1 MKFTDKTVTNSN
13 PKLPEGKTD
22 KIFFDDIDDGF
33 GLRVRDTGSKIW
45 VYQYS
50 RNNKTRRMTI
60 GVWPTMSPAQ
70 AREQVRKLTAERRL
84 GADPAR
90 DLALKQIDKESFAEA
105 VMLYLAAKQPDLR
118 DRTYTETE
126 RYLKGTAS
134 KLNTRPLALITQSEI
149 ADLLDRAAK
158 DSGDATANRLR
169 ANLAAM
175 FTWAMQRGKVAAN
188 PVMLTEKRKEQSRER
203 VLSNDELAAIWNA
216 LPEGDFGAI
225 VRLLMLT
232 GQRRSEIG
240 GLRWS
245 EIDLRNGQ
253 INLPGER
260 TKNGHP
266 HFIPLSEP
274 VLTILQA
281 QPRIRDHVFGRGDST
296 DGFAGWSAA
305 KAALDERLPGMPHWS
320 LHDLRR
326 TMATGMGELGV
337 QPHIIEAAIN
347 HQSGHKAG
355 VAGTYNRANYHA
367 ERKVALDKW
376 AAHILALVTKPKAKA
391 GAKPSPKPVRMAA

>member
-1 MKFTDKTVTNSN
+1 MKFTDKSVTSSY
-13 PKLPEGKTD
+13 PKLTEGQKD
-22 KIFFDDIDDGF
+22 KIFFDERLRGF
-33 GLRVRDTGSKIW
+33 GLRVREGAKIRVW

-50 RNNKTRRMTI
+50 LNNKTQRMTI
-60 GVWPTMSPAQ
+60 GTWPAMSPSEAYERACKLAAQ
-70 AREQVRKLTAERRL
+70 RHAGGNPAHDKQVMQA
-84 GADPAR
+84 
-90 DLALKQIDKESFAEA
+90 DKETFKDV
-105 VMLYLAAKQPDLR
+105 VMLYLQAKRPELR
-118 DRTYTETE
+118 SRTLAETE
-126 RYLKGTAS
+126 RYLTGSAS
-134 KLNTRPLALITQSEI
+134 RFNNTPLAMITQAEI
-149 ADLLDRAAK
+149 ADLLDRTAK
-158 DSGDATANRLR
+158 DSGDATSNRLR

-175 FTWAMQRGKVAAN
+175 FTWAMQRQKVAAN

-203 VLSNDELAAIWNA
+203 VLSDVELAAIWNA
-216 LPEGDFGAI
+216 CPEGDFGNI
-225 VRLLMLT
+225 VKLLMLT

-245 EIDLRNGQ
+245 EIDLRAGQ

-266 HFIPLSEP
+266 HFVPLSEP
-274 VLTILQA
+274 VRMILEK
-281 QPRIRDHVFGRGDST
+281 QPHIREQVFGRGDSAE
-296 DGFAGWSAA
+296 GFAGWSAA
-305 KAALDERLPGMPHWS
+305 TAALRAALPGMPGWS

-376 AAHILALVTKPKAKA
+376 AAHVMALVTKRPFVVVAKA
-391 GAKPSPKPVRMAA
+391 A

>member
-1 MKFTDKTVTNSN
+1 MKFTDKTVTQSK
-13 PKLPEGKTD
+13 PELPEGKTD
-22 KIFFDDIDDGF
+22 HIFFDELDRGF

-45 VYQYS
+45 IYQYS

-60 GVWPTMSPAQ
+60 GVFPTMSPAQ

-84 GADPAR
+84 GGDPAR
-90 DLALKQIDKESFAEA
+90 DLAVRQIDKETFADVVA
-105 VMLYLAAKQPDLR
+105 LYLAAKRPELR
-118 DRTYTETE
+118 ERTLAETE
-126 RYLKGTAS
+126 RYLTGTAS
-134 KLNTRPLALITQSEI
+134 RLNSRPLALIEQAEI

-203 VLSNDELAAIWNA
+203 VLANDELVAIWNA
-216 LPEGDFGAI
+216 LPEGDFGSI
-225 VRLLMLT
+225 VKLLMLT

-245 EIDLRNGQ
+245 EIDLRQGQ

-266 HFIPLSEP
+266 HFVPLSEP
-274 VLTILQA
+274 VREIIAA
-281 QPRIRDHVFGRGDST
+281 QQHIRDHVFGRGDSA

-376 AAHILALVTKPKAKA
+376 AAHIMALVTNRPFVVVA
-391 GAKPSPKPVRMAA
+391 RAA